1 VTMIFAVKFSVL
13 FLLLCC
19 EVESKPVSGEN
30 ELDYDPEN
38 GEFFQGDIE
47 LSPEQE
53 KMFLSNSTDRSG
65 RTGYFNN
72 RWPKNNGVVIVPYV
86 FDSASAFSKTIT
98 RRRASIL
105 NPPFQPHLRKTE
117 SEAQ

>member
-1 VTMIFAVKFSVL
+1 MIFAVKFSVL
-13 FLLLCC
+13 LLLLCY
-19 EVESKPVSGEN
+19 EVESKPVSEEI

-53 KMFLSNSTDRSG
+53 KLFLSNSTDRSG

-72 RWPKNNGVVIVPYV
+72 RWPKKNGVVVVPYV
-86 FDSASAFSKTIT
+86 FDSASAFSKTT
-98 RRRASIL
+98 NLRRTSIL
-105 NPPFQPHLRKTE
+105 NPPFQLHLRKTV
-117 SEAQ
+117 